1 LNEIENDQIE
11 NEKIR
16 YKSLLRNFE
25 KDLKHKKLIKLDIN
39 TTLKSIREDSSISST
54 NLSNEIFSEDYHNL
68 LAS

>member
-1 LNEIENDQIE
+1 MNEIENAQIE

-39 TTLKSIREDSSISST
+39 ATLKSIREDSSILST
-54 NLSNEIFSEDYHNL
+54 NLNNEIFCEDYQNL

>member
-1 LNEIENDQIE
+1 MNEIENDQIE

-25 KDLKHKKLIKLDIN
+25 KDLKHKKLTKLDIN
-39 TTLKSIREDSSISST
+39 TTLKSIREDSSILST
-54 NLSNEIFSEDYHNL
+54 NLNIEIFSEDYHNL

>member
-1 LNEIENDQIE
+1 MNEIENDQIE

-39 TTLKSIREDSSISST
+39 ATLKSIREDSSILST
-54 NLSNEIFSEDYHNL
+54 NLNNEIFCEDYQNL

>member
-1 LNEIENDQIE
+1 MNEIENDQIE

-39 TTLKSIREDSSISST
+39 TTLKSIREDSSILST
-54 NLSNEIFSEDYHNL
+54 NLNIEIFSEDYHNL

>member
-1 LNEIENDQIE
+1 M
-11 NEKIR
+11 
-16 YKSLLRNFE
+16 LRNFE

>member
-1 LNEIENDQIE
+1 MWNWEWSNRKW
-11 NEKIR
+11 KIR

-39 TTLKSIREDSSISST
+39 TTLKSIREDSSILST
-54 NLSNEIFSEDYHNL
+54 NLNIEIFSEDYHNL